1 MASDTDD
8 GATSI
13 GVILAAFADHRDRPA
28 ITHAGGTWTYG
39 DLLDRIHRTARA
51 LRAAGLSRGDVLAV
65 LTGNRPETYVLRF
78 AAHALGCATTVL
90 YDGLAP
96 ALLAQMLRTTGAAA
110 LVFDPGPYDALVRAA
125 APEAPGVTMLAYGA
139 SARAPDLA
147 ARAAAE
153 SAEPVRVRARPGDLA
168 SIRLTGGSTGAPK
181 GVPRDFRVPPYLTP
195 PALAGWRD
203 ATQLLCTPVGHLGG
217 TLAEVVLAA
226 GGRVVLHERFDAG
239 AVLAAVAA
247 ERVTFVWLQPRL
259 LYELLDHPDLPATD
273 TSSLRSVVCGGSGGA
288 PHRMAQAVARF
299 GPIIA
304 QGYGTLEANQITW
317 LSTEEH
323 LRPELLST
331 VGRPV
336 GSVTVRVRDA
346 AGAPVAT
353 GTTGEIWVRGPSV
366 IAAYHRQ
373 PDRTAE
379 AMRDGWFRTGDL
391 GYLDAAGYLTIA
403 GRATD
408 VIIAADGH
416 VHPSAIE
423 DVLHEHHAIGAAAVF
438 GVAGPDGEEHVGAA
452 VVPAPGARLDAETV
466 IAWVRER
473 RGAAYPPEIVL
484 VLDALPLTGSQKPDH
499 RELSRHAAER
509 LPRR

>member
-1 MASDTDD
+1 MTTGTGD
-8 GATSI
+8 GATSV
-13 GVILAAFADHRDRPA
+13 GVVLAAFAGSRDRPA
-28 ITHAGGTWTYG
+28 ITHAGATWTYG

-51 LRAAGLSRGDVLAV
+51 LRASGLRRGDVLAV
-65 LTGNRPETYVLRF
+65 LTGNRPETYVLRY
-78 AAHALGCATTVL
+78 AAHALGCATTIL

-96 ALLAQMLRTTGAAA
+96 ALLARMLHTTGAAT
-110 LVFDPGPYDALVRAA
+110 LVFDPGPYDGLVRAA
-125 APEAPGVTMLAYGA
+125 AAEAPGVALLAYGV
-139 SARAPDLA
+139 SDLAPDLA

-153 SAEPVRVRARPGDLA
+153 SAEPVEVRARPGDLA

-181 GVPRDFRVPPYLTP
+181 GVPRDFRVPGYLTP
-195 PALAGWRD
+195 PALAAWRD
-203 ATQLLCTPVGHLGG
+203 ATQLLCTPIGHLGG

-239 AVLAAVAA
+239 AVLAAIAA
-247 ERVTFVWLQPRL
+247 ERVTFVWLPPRL
-259 LYELLDHPDLPATD
+259 LYALLDHPDLPATD
-273 TSSLRSVVCGGSGGA
+273 TSSLRSIACGGSGGS
-288 PHRMAQAVARF
+288 PSRMAQAVERF
-299 GPIIA
+299 GPIVA

-336 GSVTVRVRDA
+336 GSVTVSIRDSS
-346 AGAPVAT
+346 GAPVGT

-366 IAAYHRQ
+366 VVAYHRQ

-391 GYLDAAGYLTIA
+391 GFLDSAGYLTIA
-403 GRATD
+403 GRVTD
-408 VIIAADGH
+408 VIIAAEGH
-416 VHPSAIE
+416 VYPSAIE
-423 DVLHEHHAIGAAAVF
+423 DVLHAHPAIGAAAVF

-466 IAWVRER
+466 VAWVRDH
-473 RGAAYPPEIVL
+473 RGAAYAPEIVL
-484 VLDALPLTGSQKPDH
+484 VLDALPLTGSQKPD
-499 RELSRHAAER
+499 RTELRRRAAER